1 MDEAPDILSDRA
13 RQQMERLQLVARTVV
28 QSFITGQHRSVYKG
42 FSVEFAQHRQYTR
55 GDETRR
61 IDWKVY
67 GKTDRL
73 FIKQYEE
80 ETNLRAT
87 LCLDASASMKYRGK
101 GETKFEYAKKLAAAL
116 AYLLSGQSDAVGLMA
131 FDSEP
136 RAQLPARSTQGHLN
150 TLFRLLAEL
159 EPGGETNLA
168 PILQNLSNQLKRRGL
183 VILLSDCFAPVEDL
197 VQALGH
203 FRHQRH
209 EVIVFQILDPDEIEF
224 PFEGVSEF
232 RNLEDHAHRLRL
244 DAPRVRKLYLE
255 RFEAFTNRLREACH
269 RYRFDHLL
277 LSTDQPYDAALSQYL
292 TRRYGA

>member
-1 MDEAPDILSDRA
+1 MDEAQDILSDRA

-55 GDETRR
+55 GDEPRR
-61 IDWKVY
+61 IDWKVF
-67 GKTDRL
+67 GKSDRL

-101 GETKFEYAKKLAAAL
+101 GETKFEYAKKLAASL

-183 VILLSDCFAPVEDL
+183 IILLSDCFAPVEDL

-209 EVIVFQILDPDEIEF
+209 EVIVFQILDPDEVEF

-232 RNLEDHAHRLRL
+232 KDLEDPAHRLRL

-269 RYRFDHLL
+269 RFRFDHLQL
-277 LSTDQPYDAALSQYL
+277 TTDQPYDAALSQYL
-292 TRRYGA
+292 TRRYGG

>member
-136 RAQLPARSTQGHLN
+136 RAQLPARSTQGHLT

-183 VILLSDCFAPVEDL
+183 IILLSDCFAPVEEL
-197 VQALGH
+197 IQALGH

-232 RNLEDHAHRLRL
+232 RDLEDHAHRLRL
-244 DAPRVRKLYLE
+244 DAPRVRKLYIE
-255 RFEAFTNRLREACH
+255 RFEAFTSRLREACH
-269 RYRFDHLL
+269 RFRFDHLL
-277 LSTDQPYDAALSQYL
+277 LPTDQPFDAALSQYL